1 MRSSD
6 VDFTATAI
14 FAQAGSSHSDPL
26 PGEKVRNAARQEST
40 LSRRIEGWRDNSAMK
55 RVVIASGNAGKLR
68 EFAALLDPFDFEAI
82 PQAALG
88 VREAEEPHITFV
100 ENALVKAR
108 HASRVTGL
116 PALADDSGI
125 CAIALGGAPGVR
137 SARYAGEPGN
147 DARNN
152 EKLIAALKAHVDHRA
167 FYYCALVFV
176 THADD
181 PHPLI
186 ATGEWHGEVIAAPR
200 GEGGFGYD
208 AYFLLPEHGCTAAE
222 LSAEIKN
229 RISHRG
235 KALQVL
241 TEKLRGMQSREG

>member
-1 MRSSD
+1 
-6 VDFTATAI
+6 
-14 FAQAGSSHSDPL
+14 
-26 PGEKVRNAARQEST
+26 
-40 LSRRIEGWRDNSAMK
+40 MK
-55 RVVIASGNAGKLR
+55 KVVIASGNVGKLR
-68 EFAALLDPFDFEAI
+68 EFTALLAPFDFEAI

-88 VREAEEPHITFV
+88 VSEAEEPHISFV
-100 ENALVKAR
+100 ENALAKAR
-108 HASRVTGL
+108 HAASATGL

-125 CAIALGGAPGVR
+125 CAEALGGAPGVR
-137 SARYAGEPGN
+137 SARYAGEPAN

-152 EKLIAALKAHVDHRA
+152 QKLIAALSVHTDHRA

-186 ATGEWHGEVIAAPR
+186 ATGEWHGEVIASAR

-208 AYFLLPEHGCTAAE
+208 PHFYLPEHGCTAAE
-222 LSAEIKN
+222 LPADVKN

-235 KALQVL
+235 KAIQTLA
-241 TEKLRGMQSREG
+241 EKLRSMQLRPR

>member
-1 MRSSD
+1 
-6 VDFTATAI
+6 
-14 FAQAGSSHSDPL
+14 
-26 PGEKVRNAARQEST
+26 
-40 LSRRIEGWRDNSAMK
+40 MK
-55 RVVIASGNAGKLR
+55 KVVIVSGNAWKLR
-68 EFAALLDPFDFEAI
+68 EFTALLAPFDFEAI

-88 VREAEEPHITFV
+88 VSEAEEPHISFV
-100 ENALVKAR
+100 ENALAKAR
-108 HASRVTGL
+108 HAASATGL

-125 CAIALGGAPGVR
+125 CAEALAGAPGVR
-137 SARYAGEPGN
+137 SARYAGEPAN

-152 EKLIAALKAHVDHRA
+152 QKLIAALSVHTDHRA

-186 ATGEWHGEVIAAPR
+186 ATGEWHGEVIASAR

-208 AYFLLPEHGCTAAE
+208 PHFYLPEHGCTAAE
-222 LSAEIKN
+222 LPADVKN

-235 KALQVL
+235 KAIQTLA
-241 TEKLRGMQSREG
+241 EKLCSMQSRPG

>member
-1 MRSSD
+1 
-6 VDFTATAI
+6 
-14 FAQAGSSHSDPL
+14 
-26 PGEKVRNAARQEST
+26 
-40 LSRRIEGWRDNSAMK
+40 MK
-55 RVVIASGNAGKLR
+55 KVVIASGNVGKLR
-68 EFAALLDPFDFEAI
+68 EFTALLAPFDFEAI

-88 VREAEEPHITFV
+88 VSEAEEPHISFV
-100 ENALVKAR
+100 ENALAKAR
-108 HASRVTGL
+108 HAASASGL

-125 CAIALGGAPGVR
+125 CAEALGGAPGVR
-137 SARYAGEPGN
+137 SARYAGEPAN

-152 EKLIAALKAHVDHRA
+152 QKLIAALSVHTDHRA

-186 ATGEWHGEVIAAPR
+186 ATGEWHGEVIASAR

-208 AYFLLPEHGCTAAE
+208 PHFYLPEHGCTAAE
-222 LSAEIKN
+222 LPADVKN

-235 KALQVL
+235 KAIQTLA
-241 TEKLRGMQSREG
+241 EKLCSMQSRPG

>member
-1 MRSSD
+1 
-6 VDFTATAI
+6 
-14 FAQAGSSHSDPL
+14 
-26 PGEKVRNAARQEST
+26 
-40 LSRRIEGWRDNSAMK
+40 MK
-55 RVVIASGNAGKLR
+55 KVVIASSNAGKLR
-68 EFAALLDPFDFEAI
+68 EFAALLAPFDFEAI

-88 VREAEEPHITFV
+88 VSEAEEPHITFV

-125 CAIALGGAPGVR
+125 CAEALGGAPGVR
-137 SARYAGEPGN
+137 SARYAGEPAD

-152 EKLIAALKAHVDHRA
+152 QKLISALSTHADHRA

-186 ATGEWHGEVIAAPR
+186 ATGEWHGEVIASAR
-200 GEGGFGYD
+200 GGGGFGYD
-208 AYFLLPEHGCTAAE
+208 PYFYLAEHGCTAAE
-222 LSAEIKN
+222 LPSEIKN

-235 KALQVL
+235 KAMQLL
-241 TEKLRGMQSREG
+241 AEKLRSLQSRQG

>member
-1 MRSSD
+1 
-6 VDFTATAI
+6 
-14 FAQAGSSHSDPL
+14 
-26 PGEKVRNAARQEST
+26 
-40 LSRRIEGWRDNSAMK
+40 MK
-55 RVVIASGNAGKLR
+55 KVVIASGNAGKLR
-68 EFAALLDPFDFEAI
+68 EFTALLAPFDFEAI

-88 VREAEEPHITFV
+88 VSEAEEPHISFV
-100 ENALVKAR
+100 ENAIAKAR
-108 HASRVTGL
+108 HAASATGL

-125 CAIALGGAPGVR
+125 CVEALGGAPGVR
-137 SARYAGEPGN
+137 SARYAGEPAN

-152 EKLIAALKAHVDHRA
+152 QKLIAALSVHTDRRA

-186 ATGEWHGEVIAAPR
+186 ATGEWHGEVIASAR

-208 AYFLLPEHGCTAAE
+208 AYFYLPEHGCTAAE
-222 LSAEIKN
+222 LPADVKN

-235 KALQVL
+235 KAIQTLA
-241 TEKLRGMQSREG
+241 EKLRSMQSRPR